1 MASLLNLKSAD
12 LLLRLALGGVFIAA
26 SVDKILHP
34 AAFASIV
41 RDYKVLPD
49 ALSNVTALVLPWLE
63 LVLGLQLLAGVWRA
77 SALVL
82 ANLLLLLFWTTLV
95 VNYFRGLDVGCGC
108 FSTSADQQH
117 SMLWY
122 VVRDGLFIVLGLGAA
137 LVYRKLSSQREKACV
152 SQCSCA

>member
-1 MASLLNLKSAD
+1 MAGVFTLKTAEF
-12 LLLRLALGGVFIAA
+12 LLRFSLGGIFIAA

-49 ALSNVTALVLPWLE
+49 TLSNLAALVLPWLE
-63 LVLGLQLLAGVWRA
+63 LVLGVLLLAGVWRA

-95 VNYFRGLDVGCGC
+95 VNYFRGIDVGCGC
-108 FSTSADQQH
+108 FSTSAEQQH
-117 SMLWY
+117 SMIWY
-122 VVRDGLFIVLGLGAA
+122 VVRDGLFVVLGLGAA
-137 LVYRKLSSQREKACV
+137 LVYRKLSKKGEKACA
-152 SQCSCA
+152 SRFSC